1 MLLLLKNEKNQS
13 FFLEVKFPNILFIF
27 LYILE
32 YKYEN
37 KVFILV
43 IQHINKKF
51 RDAADIFFLTSKL
64 GNILLTF
71 HIEKNYFCLEI
82 NLAFHN
88 DVFETIF

>member
-43 IQHINKKF
+43 IQHINKNLEMQP
-51 RDAADIFFLTSKL
+51 IYFF
-64 GNILLTF
+64 
-71 HIEKNYFCLEI
+71 
-82 NLAFHN
+82 
-88 DVFETIF
+88 